1 MGSAYVNH
9 HEDVTGSVEVG
20 KFADLVVL
28 DRNLFDIEPEQIS
41 DTQVVLTLFDGKPV
55 YGSPKDL

>member
-9 HEDVTGSVEVG
+9 QEDVTGSVEVG

-28 DRNLFDIEPEQIS
+28 DQNLFDIESEQIS
-41 DTQVVLTLFDGKPV
+41 DTKVVLTLFDGKPV
-55 YGSPKDL
+55 YGSAADL